1 MGQSASTPTLAE
13 TLSDVPRVPRGVW
26 RRMGWLRRWLI
37 ASRAAVLPLTLLSA
51 LFGGLLAAPWTPRE
65 GLLLLLCTAGLLL
78 AHAASNLLNDHM
90 DWRLG
95 LDRDSYF
102 RVRYGTH
109 PLAQGLIRPIT
120 HLLALLAVG
129 SLALWLGW
137 EIAGRTG
144 TPTYWLA
151 GAGAL
156 LMLFYTWPLKRL
168 GLGEVVVLLVWGPLM
183 VGGVYWVLT
192 GDWGLDIAAIS
203 VIFGLGPT
211 VVVFGKHTDKRRD
224 DAARGVRT
232 LPVLLGPLWAPR
244 VTAALAATQVAGGL
258 GWAWTG
264 GRWSYLLLL
273 AAAPALWRCV
283 RTCLRRRPARRP
295 RGYPSHLWPLWY
307 TVAGFRFARASG
319 AALVAAALLDALW

>member
-1 MGQSASTPTLAE
+1 MARSASTPTLAE
-13 TLSDVPRVPRGVW
+13 TLSDVPRISRGAW
-26 RRMGWLRRWLI
+26 RRMGWLCRWLI

-65 GLLLLLCTAGLLL
+65 AMLLLLCTAGLLL

-109 PLAQGLIRPIT
+109 PLAQGLMRPGA
-120 HLLALLAVG
+120 HLLALLVVGGLAVW
-129 SLALWLGW
+129 LASV
-137 EIAGRTG
+137 IAGRTG
-144 TPTYWLA
+144 APAYWLT

-168 GLGEVVVLLVWGPLM
+168 GLGEMVVFLVWGPLM
-183 VGGVYWVLT
+183 VGGVYWVLS

-203 VIFGLGPT
+203 AIFGLGPT
-211 VVVFGKHTDKRRD
+211 VVVFGKHADKRRD
-224 DAARGVRT
+224 DAARGIRT
-232 LPVLLGPLWAPR
+232 LPVLLGPVWAPR
-244 VTAALAATQVAGGL
+244 VTAGLAATQLAGGL
-258 GWAWTG
+258 GWAWQS

-273 AAAPALWRCV
+273 AALPALGRCV
-283 RTCLRRRPARRP
+283 VTCLRRRPGSRP
-295 RGYPSHLWPLWY
+295 RGYPDHLWPLWY